1 MNNRVYKYF
10 FYEFLRYFFTVLFAI
25 AAIIWTI
32 QAVNF
37 LDLVTDDGH
46 AFGVYTFYSLL
57 LVPKIIT
64 KLIPFA
70 FLISLM
76 IIINK
81 FEKDNELIALW
92 TSGLNKIS
100 IVHLIFRISLFV
112 ALIQILFTCFITP
125 ETLNVSRSLLK
136 NSQLQFIPSLLK
148 EKVFNDTVKG
158 LTIFVER
165 KNTDG
170 SFKNIFIEDEGQTL
184 TNVSSG
190 ATGSTIFAKS
200 GYVASDDKSL
210 VLYNGSIQKSNPEN
224 KISIV
229 RFEKTI
235 INLSNLSTKTI
246 TEPKIQETSTKNIIN
261 CIVNKNEYLNNCNV
275 EDEYQK
281 DLIIEINKR
290 FGMPFYIPVVGLM
303 ICFLLSTRRDKK
315 ISSYNNILYFA
326 ISFIILICSEIS
338 VRYSGSSFNHTLI
351 YYIIPVSLFPST
363 YLLLMRT
370 FKYENLN

>member
-10 FYEFLRYFFTVLFAI
+10 FYEFLGYFFTVLFAI
-25 AAIIWTI
+25 TAIIWTI

-37 LDLVTDDGH
+37 LDLITEDGH
-46 AFGVYTFYSLL
+46 AFGVYTFYSFLL
-57 LVPKIIT
+57 IPKIIT

-70 FLISLM
+70 FLISL
-76 IIINK
+76 IIVINK

-92 TSGLNKIS
+92 TSGLNKIY
-100 IVHLIFRISLFV
+100 IVHLVFRISLFV

-125 ETLNVSRSLLK
+125 ETLKVSRSLLK

-148 EKVFNDTVKG
+148 EKIFNDTVKG

-165 KNTDG
+165 KNSDG

-184 TNVSSG
+184 TSVSTG

-210 VLYNGSIQKSNPEN
+210 ILYNGSIQKSSKKN

-229 RFEKTI
+229 NFEKTI
-235 INLSNLSTKTI
+235 INLSNLTTKTI
-246 TEPKIQETSTKNIIN
+246 TEPKIQETSTKNIIY
-261 CIVNKNEYLNNCNV
+261 CIKNKNEYLNNCNV
-275 EDEYQK
+275 EEEYQK
-281 DLIIEINKR
+281 DLIIEVNKR
-290 FGMPFYIPVVGLM
+290 FGMPFYLPVVGLM

-315 ISSYNNILYFA
+315 ISSYNKYIYFA
-326 ISFIILICSEIS
+326 LSFIILICSEIS
-338 VRYSGSSFNHTLI
+338 VRYSGSSFNYTLV
-351 YYIIPVSLFPST
+351 YYIIPISLFPLT
-363 YLLLMRT
+363 YLLLIRS

>member
-37 LDLVTDDGH
+37 LDLITDDGH
-46 AFGVYTFYSLL
+46 AFGVYTFYSFLL
-57 LVPKIIT
+57 IPKIIT

-70 FLISLM
+70 FLISL
-76 IIINK
+76 IIVINK

-92 TSGLNKIS
+92 TSGLNKIF
-100 IVHLIFRISLFV
+100 IVHLVFRISLFV

-148 EKVFNDTVKG
+148 EKIFNDTVKG
-158 LTIFVER
+158 LTIFVEK
-165 KNTDG
+165 KNSDG

-184 TNVSSG
+184 TNVSTG
-190 ATGSTIFAKS
+190 ATGSAIFAKS
-200 GYVASDDKSL
+200 GYVASNDKSL
-210 VLYNGSIQKSNPEN
+210 VLYNGSIQKSNPKN

-229 RFEKTI
+229 KFEKTI

-261 CIVNKNEYLNNCNV
+261 CIRDKNEYLNNCNV
-275 EDEYQK
+275 EEEYQK
-281 DLIIEINKR
+281 DLVIEINKR
-290 FGMPFYIPVVGLM
+290 LGMPFYLPVVGLM

-315 ISSYNNILYFA
+315 ISSYNKYIYFA
-326 ISFIILICSEIS
+326 LSFIILVCSEIS
-338 VRYSGSSFNHTLI
+338 VRYSGNSFNHTLV
-351 YYIIPVSLFPST
+351 YYIIPISLFPLT
-363 YLLLMRT
+363 YLLLIRS

>member
-46 AFGVYTFYSLL
+46 AFGVYTFYPLL
-57 LVPKIIT
+57 LIPKIIA

-100 IVHLIFRISLFV
+100 IVHLIFRISIFV
-112 ALIQILFTCFITP
+112 ALIQILFTCLITP

-184 TNVSSG
+184 TNLSSG
-190 ATGSTIFAKS
+190 ANGSTIFAKS

-351 YYIIPVSLFPST
+351 YYIIPISLFPST